1 MDHTLKKSVMLLN
14 SLIYHYHGLDP
25 DEEELLEK
33 TAEKYDAV
41 EEMLWANN
49 FIAEDYIS
57 AFQRSRIYLKSTF
70 KSIPQKETMDYLEE
84 IWIGNYDKGYVTE
97 METTAMRHLASD
109 WGVEEL
115 FEKLV
120 KADQNKN

>member
-1 MDHTLKKSVMLLN
+1 MDQTLKMGVMLLN

-25 DEEELLEK
+25 DEEELLK
-33 TAEKYDAV
+33 QTADKYDAV

-57 AFQRSRIYLKSTF
+57 AFQRSRIYLKSIF
-70 KSIPQKETMDYLEE
+70 KSLSKEEVLDYLEE

-97 METTAMRHLASD
+97 METTAMKHLAND
-109 WGVEEL
+109 WGVESE
-115 FEKLV
+115 FEKIIT
-120 KADQNKN
+120 ADSKKS